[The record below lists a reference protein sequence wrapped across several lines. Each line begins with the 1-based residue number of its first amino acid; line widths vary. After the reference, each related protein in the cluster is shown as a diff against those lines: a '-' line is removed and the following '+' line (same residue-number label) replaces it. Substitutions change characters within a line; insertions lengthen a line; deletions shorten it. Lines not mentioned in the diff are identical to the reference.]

1 MNNKKITIELFSII
15 KDIIKNAWVV
25 VLAVL
30 IGYMGIYIVSHSIYK
45 PEYTASATL
54 VVNNRSVQ
62 AESIS
67 QFQAASE
74 MAAVFSN
81 VFTEPIIKQKAA
93 EFVEAPGFNGKLEAS
108 VLPDTNFLQVS
119 VTSDSPQVSYELLCA
134 VLEVYPEVSG
144 KVFKNAVITVLSFP
158 EMPHGT
164 SNNVVA
170 ENKSIILS
178 GCFVLSLFFILVA
191 SIIRDTVKSEQAFK
205 DKIDSKLLGVIPHED
220 KKMTVKEIINK
231 KKKSLL
237 IYGNT
242 LVTLRFSEAYQKIA
256 AKLEYMRHRTGDN
269 VFAVTSVAENEGKS
283 TAASNIA
290 LALAKKN
297 KKVILLDLDG
307 KKPALYKIFEESYIE
322 KSELGELFDG
332 TLSYGDFRLRKYKN
346 IPLYLAL
353 NTKVHE
359 NYYQWIRSGEV
370 EKILK
375 VFKEKVDYVIVDT
388 APLSVDASVTDIAK
402 IVDRTVLVVRNDVVK
417 VSTINDA
424 IITLEEVG
432 GKIAGCIFNNAYP
445 ETFLGGVK
453 EFSSGGYYYSKKYG
467 YKYSYYQTENK
478 DRSSETN
485 ELIDTDTIKG

>member
-15 KDIIKNAWVV
+15 KDLIKNFWVV
-25 VLAVL
+25 LLAVL
-30 IGYMGIYIVSHSIYK
+30 VGYMGIYIVSHSIYK

-93 EFVEAPGFNGKLEAS
+93 AFAEKSGFSGKLSAS
-108 VLPDTNFLQVS
+108 VLPDTNFLEIK
-119 VTSDSPQVSYELLCA
+119 VTSDSPQTSYELLSA

-164 SNNVVA
+164 SNNVVS
-170 ENKSIILS
+170 ENKSIIISACIALS
-178 GCFVLSLFFILVA
+178 VFLILVA
-191 SIIRDTVKSEQAFK
+191 SLIRDTVKNEQAFK

-220 KKMTVKEIINK
+220 KKMTIKEIVDR
-231 KKKSLL
+231 KKKSIL

-242 LVTLRFSEAYQKIA
+242 LVTLGFTEAYQKIA
-256 AKLEYMRHRTGDN
+256 AKLEYMRHRSGDN

-290 LALAKKN
+290 IALAKKN
-297 KKVILLDLDG
+297 KRVILLDLDG
-307 KKPALYKIFEESYIE
+307 KKPALYKIFEEQYVE
-322 KSELGELFDG
+322 QSELGELFEG
-332 TLSYGDFRLRKYKN
+332 KLSYGDFRLRKYKK

-375 VFKEKVDYVIVDT
+375 VFKEKVDYVIIDT
-388 APLSVDASVTDIAK
+388 APLSADASVTDIAK
-402 IVDRTVLVVRNDVVK
+402 MVDKILLVVRNDTVK
-417 VSTINDA
+417 VSAINDA
-424 IITLEEVG
+424 IITIEEVG
-432 GKIAGCIFNNAYP
+432 GKMAGCILNDIYP
-445 ETFLGGVK
+445 ESLFGGVK
-453 EFSSGGYYYSKKYG
+453 SVSSDGYYYSKKYG
-467 YKYSYYQTENK
+467 SKYNYYHTQQASHEHEENNLVG
-478 DRSSETN
+478 TN
-485 ELIDTDTIKG
+485 ADF

>member
-15 KDIIKNAWVV
+15 KDLIKNLWVI

-30 IGYMGIYIVSHSIYK
+30 VGYMGIYIVSHSVYK

-67 QFQAASE
+67 QFQSASE
-74 MAAVFSN
+74 MASVFSN

-93 EFVEAPGFNGKLEAS
+93 AYAEKSGFNGKLSAS
-108 VLPDTNFLQVS
+108 VLPDTNFLEIK
-119 VTSDSPQVSYELLCA
+119 VTSDSPQTSYELLSA

-164 SNNVVA
+164 SNNVVS
-170 ENKSIILS
+170 ENKSIIISACIAISFL
-178 GCFVLSLFFILVA
+178 LILVA
-191 SIIRDTVKSEQAFK
+191 SVIRDTVKNEQAFK
-205 DKIDSKLLGVIPHED
+205 DKIDSKLLCVIPHED
-220 KKMTVKEIINK
+220 KKMTLKDIINRK
-231 KKKSLL
+231 KKGLL

-242 LVTLRFSEAYQKIA
+242 LVTLGFSEAYQKVA
-256 AKLEYMRHRTGDN
+256 AKLEYMKHHSGDN

-290 LALAKKN
+290 IALAKKN

-307 KKPALYKIFEESYIE
+307 KKPALYKIFEEKYIE
-322 KSELGELFDG
+322 QSELGELFEG
-332 TLSYGDFRLRKYKN
+332 KISYGDFRLRKYKK

-359 NYYQWIRSGEV
+359 NYYQWIKSGEV
-370 EKILK
+370 ERILG
-375 VFKEKVDYVIVDT
+375 VFKNKVDYVIIDT
-388 APLSVDASVTDIAK
+388 APLSADATVTDIAK
-402 IVDRTVLVVRNDVVK
+402 FVDKTILIVRNDVVK
-417 VSTINDA
+417 VSAINDA
-424 IITLEEVG
+424 IITIEEVG
-432 GKIAGCIFNNAYP
+432 GKMAGCIFNDAYP
-445 ETFLGGVK
+445 ESLFGGVRNAY
-453 EFSSGGYYYSKKYG
+453 SGGYYYNKKYG
-467 YKYSYYQTENK
+467 NKYGYYDTDLADHGLE
-478 DRSSETN
+478 EN
-485 ELIDTDTIKG
+485 ELVGADSYL

>member
-15 KDIIKNAWVV
+15 KDLIKNAWVV
-25 VLAVL
+25 LLAVL
-30 IGYMGIYIVSHSIYK
+30 VGYMGIYIVSHSVYK

-67 QFQAASE
+67 QFQSASE

-93 EFVEAPGFNGKLEAS
+93 AFAEKSGFNGKLTAS
-108 VLPDTNFLQVS
+108 VLPDTNFLEVK
-119 VTSDSPQVSYELLCA
+119 VTSDSPQTSYELLTA

-164 SNNVVA
+164 SNNIVS
-170 ENKSIILS
+170 ENKSVIISACIAISVFL
-178 GCFVLSLFFILVA
+178 ILVA
-191 SIIRDTVKSEQAFK
+191 SVMRDTVKNEQAFK
-205 DKIDSKLLGVIPHED
+205 EKIDSKLLGVIPHEN
-220 KKMTVKEIINK
+220 KKMTVREIIDR

-242 LVTLRFSEAYQKIA
+242 LVTLGFSEAYQKIA
-256 AKLEYMRHRTGDN
+256 AKLEYMKHHSGDN

-290 LALAKKN
+290 IALAKKN
-297 KKVILLDLDG
+297 KRVILLDLDG
-307 KKPALYKIFEESYIE
+307 KKPALYKIFEEQYIE
-322 KSELGELFDG
+322 QSELGELFEG
-332 TLSYGDFRLRKYKN
+332 KLSYGDFRLRKYKK

-370 EKILK
+370 ERILN
-375 VFKEKVDYVIVDT
+375 VFKNKVDYIIVDT
-388 APLSVDASVTDIAK
+388 APLSADASVTDIAK
-402 IVDRTVLVVRNDVVK
+402 FVDKTILIVRNDVVRA
-417 VSTINDA
+417 SAINDA
-424 IITLEEVG
+424 VITIEEVG
-432 GKIAGCIFNNAYP
+432 GKMAGCILNDTYP
-445 ETFLGGVK
+445 ESLLGGVK
-453 EFSSGGYYYSKKYG
+453 DISSGGYYYSKKYG
-467 YKYSYYQTENK
+467 SKYGYYNTEK
-478 DRSSETN
+478 ADHGSEEN
-485 ELIDTDTIKG
+485 ELVGADSHL

>member
-15 KDIIKNAWVV
+15 KDLIKNAWIV

-30 IGYMGIYIVSHSIYK
+30 VGYMGIYIVSHSIYK

-74 MAAVFSN
+74 MAEVFSN
-81 VFTEPIIKQKAA
+81 VFTEPIIRHKAA
-93 EFVEAPGFNGKLEAS
+93 AFAEKSGFNGKLTAA
-108 VLPDTNFLQVS
+108 VLPDTNFLEVK
-119 VTSDSPQVSYELLCA
+119 VTSDSPQTSYELLSA

-164 SNNVVA
+164 SNNIVS
-170 ENKSIILS
+170 ENKSVIIS
-178 GCFVLSLFFILVA
+178 ACIAVSVLLILVA
-191 SIIRDTVKSEQAFK
+191 SLIRDTVKNEESFK
-205 DKIDSKLLGVIPHED
+205 EKIDSKLLGVIPHED
-220 KKMTVKEIINK
+220 KKMTIKEIIDR

-242 LVTLRFSEAYQKIA
+242 LVTLGFSEAYQKVA
-256 AKLEYMRHRTGDN
+256 AKLEYMRHRSGDN

-290 LALAKKN
+290 IALAKKN

-307 KKPALYKIFEESYIE
+307 KKPALYKIFEEEYVE
-322 KSELGELFDG
+322 QSELGELFEG
-332 TLSYGDFRLRKYKN
+332 KLSYGNFRLRKYKK

-353 NTKVHE
+353 NTRVHE

-370 EKILK
+370 EKILN
-375 VFKEKVDYVIVDT
+375 VFKDKVDYVIVDT

-402 IVDRTVLVVRNDVVK
+402 IVDKTILVVRNDVVN

-424 IITLEEVG
+424 IITIEEVG
-432 GKIAGCIFNNAYP
+432 GKFAGCILNDTYP
-445 ETFLGGVK
+445 ESLLGGVK
-453 EFSSGGYYYSKKYG
+453 SAASGGYYYSKKYG
-467 YKYSYYQTENK
+467 NKYNYYHTEQAAH
-478 DRSSETN
+478 EFEEN
-485 ELIDTDTIKG
+485 ELVGADTDF